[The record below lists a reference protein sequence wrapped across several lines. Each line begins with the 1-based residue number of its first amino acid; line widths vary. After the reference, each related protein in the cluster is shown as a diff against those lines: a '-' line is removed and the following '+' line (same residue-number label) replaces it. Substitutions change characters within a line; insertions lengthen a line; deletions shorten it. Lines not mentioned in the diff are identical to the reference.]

1 MISILCIAYLTS
13 THIAQFSHSLHM
25 MKGGSKAESQV
36 KQLVAENFSVFFLI
50 LIKTAIIFR

>member
-1 MISILCIAYLTS
+1 MFSILCVAYLTS

-36 KQLVAENFSVFFLI
+36 KQLVAENLSVFEI
-50 LIKTAIIFR
+50 LIKIATIFR